1 MKLFSVIK
9 NNDIVNVNITIYSY
23 IISSISFIIQQFIKQ
38 LLHVGGDVMNMR
50 LESEYISILTEKF
63 TSELLSSLYLKDVIL
78 KNGRF

>member
-1 MKLFSVIK
+1 
-9 NNDIVNVNITIYSY
+9 
-23 IISSISFIIQQFIKQ
+23 
-38 LLHVGGDVMNMR
+38 MNMR